1 MKKYDPYDTHRRSDH
16 YLYKRWN
23 SIRHACCVE
32 TSAHYANVGAR
43 GITMDPA
50 WQEMKVGFDQ
60 FVHDVKR
67 YLGHIPYPNAKL
79 NRQDITG
86 DFMISNLRWTT
97 PKGVS
102 NNQSKNLRI
111 TFKRKGRKY
120 PETKTLAEWARITGI
135 DYSCLFSRI
144 KDYGMTP
151 DEAFGHDW
159 YKPIRKAKNGK
170 K

>member
-1 MKKYDPYDTHRRSDH
+1 MKTDPFETHRRSDH
-16 YLYKRWN
+16 PYYKRWN
-23 SIRHACCVE
+23 GIRHSCCIE
-32 TSAHYANVGAR
+32 TSAHYPNVGGR
-43 GITMDPA
+43 GIKMDPA

-60 FVHDVKR
+60 FVSDITR
-67 YLGHIPYPNAKL
+67 YLGPMPFPTAKL

-102 NNQSKNLRI
+102 NNRNENLRI
-111 TFKRKGRKY
+111 TFKRKGHRY

-135 DYSCLFSRI
+135 EYSCLFSRI

-151 DEAFGHDW
+151 EEAFGHEW
-159 YKPIRKAKNGK
+159 YSRTNK
-170 K
+170 KTV